1 MEVITK
7 AWSQEEPFDHQGEF
21 WRFNDMTI
29 HPRPVQTP
37 YPPVWV
43 AASSPASL
51 ARVARNDWN
60 LMIGQGEPYDQ
71 VAQQVETYRTA
82 VGEAGYDYRP
92 ERVVVARPMY
102 TTTSEDK
109 ARRDTEAPFMWF
121 KRTGQEVGAPPE
133 NRTELLPDEFS
144 SYRRR
149 FSRDTEFDYDAM
161 FENVAL
167 FGTPGQVA
175 ERVETLRRSGV
186 ENLIFFINYGGI
198 EHHKVMDSLELFAA
212 QVMPQFAD

>member
-1 MEVITK
+1 
-7 AWSQEEPFDHQGEF
+7 
-21 WRFNDMTI
+21 
-29 HPRPVQTP
+29 
-37 YPPVWV
+37 
-43 AASSPASL
+43 
-51 ARVARNDWN
+51 
-60 LMIGQGEPYDQ
+60 
-71 VAQQVETYRTA
+71 
-82 VGEAGYDYRP
+82 
-92 ERVVVARPMY
+92 MY

-149 FSRDTEFDYDAM
+149 FSRDTGFDYDAM

-175 ERVETLRRSGV
+175 ERVENLRQSGV

-198 EHHKVMDSLELFAA
+198 EHRKVMDSLELFAA